1 MSFFLSNS
9 ETGPTGLEPLEYL
22 DDPELIEPIYD
33 SAAAADEPAA
43 RPPGVPVVTGAPGEV
58 RRGPLAAALLWF
70 SGRSTR

>member
-1 MSFFLSNS
+1 MSFYLSNS

-33 SAAAADEPAA
+33 SAAVDEPAGTPSGELVA
-43 RPPGVPVVTGAPGEV
+43 TGPRTDV
-58 RRGPLAAALLWF
+58 RRRPLAAALLWF